1 MLCSTGPPEYSPE
14 IQRLLN
20 EAGREDVSLVDAPVS
35 GGTIRASNG
44 TLTIL
49 ASGTE
54 ASLSAARPVL
64 EDMAGPNLWIIP
76 GGLGAGTKV
85 KMVHQVLA
93 GIHILMTSEA
103 MAFAAAMGLNTKET
117 SELVKG
123 SESGSFMFENRTPH
137 MLVEDEKVYSALN
150 IILKDIVS
158 LVTLSYV

>member
-1 MLCSTGPPEYSPE
+1 M
-14 IQRLLN
+14 
-20 EAGREDVSLVDAPVS
+20 
-35 GGTIRASNG
+35 
-44 TLTIL
+44 
-49 ASGTE
+49 
-54 ASLSAARPVL
+54 
-64 EDMAGPNLWIIP
+64 
-76 GGLGAGTKV
+76 